1 MKKIRTAVVLLF
13 ALALLGSCKDT
24 GVSLDPAQLKMKA
37 DSILQ
42 AQSVAIRD
50 SANAACQQR
59 MQTEVAA
66 KADSLAKV
74 KLEAQKTE
82 ETKK

>member
-1 MKKIRTAVVLLF
+1 MKKIKTAVVLLF

-37 DSILQ
+37 DSIVL

-50 SANAACQQR
+50 SADAACKQR
-59 MQTEVAA
+59 MSAEVAV

-74 KLEAQKTE
+74 KIEEQKAQE
-82 ETKK
+82 PKK